1 MKKIL
6 FSLLAI
12 ALVLSLAATSVAA
25 YDLKQSFIND
35 ETYVMGDSNGDGGVD
50 GKDALLL
57 KATVAGMGGYDP
69 DPEATDF
76 DADGDLSAKDSYSMK
91 LVLSGNKTSADF
103 EKKNGEHVQLYKL
116 TVGGYDIS
124 EFSILLGENIT
135 EYDNSYVSA
144 TLLRNYI

>member
-50 GKDALLL
+50 GKDALAL
-57 KATVAGMGGYDP
+57 KATVAGMGGYDCQEQ
-69 DPEATDF
+69 DCI
-76 DADGDLSAKDSYSMK
+76 
-91 LVLSGNKTSADF
+91 
-103 EKKNGEHVQLYKL
+103 QLCKRIVY
-116 TVGGYDIS
+116 T
-124 EFSILLGENIT
+124 F
-135 EYDNSYVSA
+135 YV
-144 TLLRNYI
+144 